1 MPGAIIVINQDRDP
15 GPVSNGTPGI
25 ARNDLWRSRLIHLEC
40 ATGGNTSYEWTLLS
54 HPAGMEAP
62 LIGGANTASATLSPS
77 VEGAYRV
84 MLTTNGG
91 GPGNVQVLICAVTKD
106 TNGVELNRGWVL
118 PAYGEEAGEANWDS
132 NESGWAAALTTIL
145 EDVRQNSLFLDTAN
159 GAANGDVLSWDGGA
173 WVPAAGGGGGGNVLI
188 LDPTL
193 PASAA
198 PAYKTMT
205 ELLVARAAIV
215 GPVEVVLVGA
225 QATVAGTYDL
235 TECSLHFR
243 GDITLSDG
251 TVWQNPYSING
262 GGYTLFNDGTG
273 HVQVD
278 TRSAPMHV
286 ENVLLSPTGAQ
297 AVFVTTGPT
306 VWDFCGYVAGDG
318 TGLPMID
325 GQTFSVDLRTFG
337 PRADISSFDIFGS
350 RTVSVYLDYPL
361 DLSGFAVS
369 YSGTKTFGNT
379 YVPLVPSFDPTRTF
393 DDSFRTRSLGELS
406 YYLTRYKPACALFDF
421 DGPHIYNGATGEV
434 ALYNSIE
441 LRGSTTIGQT
451 QIQFDDNTYF
461 HDAVVVRNLKVLANG
476 SVSLFQFSS
485 KAKLELV
492 NSVVQSLGAHPVIT
506 LPHKSILIVDRSD
519 INTPVDTAVGTIAVA
534 ANATVTVLWGSDSNI
549 QNDVFVG
556 PNTATLDVY
565 LPPGFTFPTQANFLG
580 TVNTHGGLEPP
591 GTIIFPLV
599 LATCTALTT
608 SASPKSCAVMRFD
621 PSWLL
626 RLQTTSTV
634 ILHMVLATSNA
645 GNAAYA
651 KLNQITGTSSP
662 RTVATS
668 AATTATSPTDVTED
682 VSAFFRSGGSAT
694 AGLYET
700 LVYLKK
706 NNGVDV
712 ATLSGAWLEI
722 TI

>member
-1 MPGAIIVINQDRDP
+1 MPGAVISFDQDRSP
-15 GPVSNGTPGI
+15 SSPSYGTPGV
-25 ARNDLWRSRLIHLEC
+25 ARKDLWQARTVTCNSTLS
-40 ATGGNTSYEWTLLS
+40 GNGIYAWSLLS
-54 HPAGMEAP
+54 KPTG
-62 LIGGANTASATLSPS
+62 SAAALTGTDQPNCTFTPDLLGS
-77 VEGAYRV
+77 YRIQLV
-84 MLTTNGG
+84 TNGG
-91 GPGNVQVLICAVTKD
+91 GPGNVQTLVVAVTC
-106 TNGVELNRGWVL
+106 NSSGVEQRRGWVL
-118 PAYGEEAGEANWDS
+118 PAFGEIDGETNWDGNTEGYKAS
-132 NESGWAAALTTIL
+132 IEYIL
-145 EDVRQNSLFLDTAN
+145 LDL
-159 GAANGDVLSWDGGA
+159 LSAVGGGG
-173 WVPAAGGGGGGNVLI
+173 GGGGGGNVLI

-193 PASAA
+193 PASTA
-198 PAYKTMT
+198 PAFKTMT
-205 ELLVARAAIV
+205 ELLTARADIV
-215 GPVEVVLVGA
+215 GPVDIVLLGA
-225 QATVAGTYDL
+225 QSTVAGTYDL
-235 TECSLHFR
+235 TDCSLHFR

-251 TVWQNPYSING
+251 TIWQNPYAIFG
-262 GGYTLFNDGTG
+262 GGYTFFNDGVSY
-273 HVQVD
+273 VQVD
-278 TRSAPMHV
+278 PRPAPMHI
-286 ENVLLSPTGAQ
+286 EDILLSPTGAQ
-297 AVFVTTGPT
+297 SVFVTTGGT
-306 VWDFCGYVAGDG
+306 VWDFHGYVAGDG
-318 TGLPMID
+318 TGLPIID
-325 GQTFSVDLRTFG
+325 GQTFSVDLRTYG

-350 RTVSVYLDYPL
+350 GTVSVYVDYPL
-361 DLSGFAVS
+361 DLSNFAVS
-369 YSGTKTFGNT
+369 YSGTKIFGST

-393 DDSFRTRSLGELS
+393 DDSFRTRSLGALS
-406 YYLTRYKPACALFDF
+406 YYLTRYKPSCVLFDF

-441 LRGSTTIGQT
+441 LRGSTTISQT

-461 HDAVVVRNLKVLANG
+461 HDAVVVRNLKILANG

-534 ANATVTVLWGSDSNI
+534 ASATVTVLWGSDSNI

-694 AGLYET
+694 AGLYEM
-700 LVYLKK
+700 LVYLTT